1 MLLRLKFFLFIF
13 GIFVLPLSG
22 WSQNTTDNSLEG
34 EMIHIPSGH
43 FIFGTNKKDEIA
55 EALSLGIPKPWY
67 ADETPRQK
75 IFLKGFYIDTFEVT
89 NERYKKYVDDLG
101 AVSPANWEN
110 NDFLE
115 GKNKEPVTWVTWFDA
130 ANFCQWAKKMLP
142 TEKQWERAA
151 KGTKGNE
158 YPWGNEYQSSIANL
172 SKRAGSKNKPVTVG
186 SFPKSVSKEGVHD
199 LVGNVW
205 EWVADDYRPYKGST
219 YKNNYYDS
227 GYKILRGHSASDIG
241 HFPGAM
247 YANAIK
253 MFARSGYR
261 QFANPDEPG
270 PDVGFRCVS
279 ENKPSPIKAGLSLS
293 SSSDTAGSTNKTNSI
308 EKSLLLN
315 TISKDKAPF
324 NPFAPKSNLPESGI
338 LVLTLLA
345 FIAGVFSFLSPCT
358 LPILPAYFAVTAQTD
373 RARMGMMS
381 LAFFFGL
388 ASLFVAM
395 GASASAL
402 GQLLRDY
409 MFQIS
414 QIGGGI
420 VTIFGVMTLFGKGFS
435 GASFQGKPASTFI
448 GFFLF
453 GATFAL
459 GWTPCVGP
467 ILSSILMLAASEKT
481 VFQGMNLLFF
491 YAVGLGLPLILV
503 ATLCGNLPKDG
514 MFWTLLRGK
523 GWDIPIGGKTVFLHT
538 TNLFSGILLIVLGV
552 VLATGY
558 MTYVNSL
565 IPIEIQLW
573 FSKFEEGVLHWFT
586 S

>member
-1 MLLRLKFFLFIF
+1 
-13 GIFVLPLSG
+13 
-22 WSQNTTDNSLEG
+22 
-34 EMIHIPSGH
+34 MIHIPSGH

-101 AVSPANWEN
+101 AVSPIDWKN

-151 KGTKGNE
+151 KGTKSNE

-261 QFANPDEPG
+261 QFANPDEPA

-279 ENKPSPIKAGLSLS
+279 ENKPAPIKAGLSLP
-293 SSSDTAGSTNKTNSI
+293 SSSDAAGSTNKTNSI
-308 EKSLLLN
+308 E
-315 TISKDKAPF
+315 
-324 NPFAPKSNLPESGI
+324 NLRS
-338 LVLTLLA
+338 
-345 FIAGVFSFLSPCT
+345 
-358 LPILPAYFAVTAQTD
+358 
-373 RARMGMMS
+373 
-381 LAFFFGL
+381 
-388 ASLFVAM
+388 
-395 GASASAL
+395 
-402 GQLLRDY
+402 
-409 MFQIS
+409 
-414 QIGGGI
+414 
-420 VTIFGVMTLFGKGFS
+420 
-435 GASFQGKPASTFI
+435 
-448 GFFLF
+448 
-453 GATFAL
+453 
-459 GWTPCVGP
+459 
-467 ILSSILMLAASEKT
+467 
-481 VFQGMNLLFF
+481 
-491 YAVGLGLPLILV
+491 
-503 ATLCGNLPKDG
+503 
-514 MFWTLLRGK
+514 
-523 GWDIPIGGKTVFLHT
+523 
-538 TNLFSGILLIVLGV
+538 
-552 VLATGY
+552 
-558 MTYVNSL
+558 
-565 IPIEIQLW
+565 
-573 FSKFEEGVLHWFT
+573 
-586 S
+586 